1 MDLDLDL
8 DLAQRARTVLDTE
21 RYLVLGTVD
30 PDGLPRVSPVFFTH
44 DRYRDLYWVSRPD
57 THHSTN
63 LASWPWVSGVVYDS
77 GAPVGKGRA
86 VYVTGRASEVPGEE
100 LARACDAA
108 FAEVGSGAHAFT
120 AQELSGPESLRLYR
134 LRVACHEVHVSA
146 GDPTYGSG
154 ADRRVGVDP
163 CC

>member
-1 MDLDLDL
+1 MDT

-30 PDGLPRVSPVFFTH
+30 PDGVPRVSPVFFTH
-44 DRYRDLYWVSRPD
+44 DGYRDVYWVSRPE

-77 GAPVGKGRA
+77 GSPVGEGRA
-86 VYVTGRASEVPGEE
+86 VYLTGRAFEVPDDE
-100 LARACDAA
+100 LAQACASA
-108 FAEVGSGAHAFT
+108 FAGVDPDAHAFT
-120 AQELSGPESLRLYR
+120 PEELSGPEALRLYR
-134 LRVACHEVHVSA
+134 LRVACHEVHVPA
-146 GDPTYGSG
+146 GDPTYGTG

-163 CC
+163 CS

>member
-1 MDLDLDL
+1 MDLDL

-77 GAPVGKGRA
+77 GAPGGQGTGGLRDRA
-86 VYVTGRASEVPGEE
+86 GLGGARRRA
-100 LARACDAA
+100 
-108 FAEVGSGAHAFT
+108 GAG
-120 AQELSGPESLRLYR
+120 L
-134 LRVACHEVHVSA
+134 
-146 GDPTYGSG
+146 
-154 ADRRVGVDP
+154 
-163 CC
+163 

>member
-1 MDLDLDL
+1 MDT
-8 DLAQRARTVLDTE
+8 DLAQRARTVLDAE

-30 PDGLPRVSPVFFTH
+30 PDGVPRVSPVYFTH

-63 LASWPWVSGVVYDS
+63 LATWPWVSAVVYDS
-77 GAPVGKGRA
+77 RSPVGAGRA
-86 VYVTGRASEVPGEE
+86 VYLTGRGFEVPEDE
-100 LARACDAA
+100 LAQTCGAA
-108 FAEVGSGAHAFT
+108 FAGVGEGARAFT
-120 AQELSGPESLRLYR
+120 PEELSGPESLRLYR

-146 GDPTYGSG
+146 GDPTYGTG

-163 CC
+163 CS